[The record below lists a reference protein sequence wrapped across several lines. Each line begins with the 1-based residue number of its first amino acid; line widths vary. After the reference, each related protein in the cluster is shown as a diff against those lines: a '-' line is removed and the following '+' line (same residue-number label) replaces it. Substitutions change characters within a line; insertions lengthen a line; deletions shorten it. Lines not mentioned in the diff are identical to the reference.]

1 MRKKLKRKTKNRYRL
16 ARVQVPFMCLLW
28 NKWKKKTK
36 NRYRL
41 AGYRGLIV
49 EPILLQ
55 LVTLSGYAWPC
66 SLRLQLFNS
75 QLLFLNLAWLPLPF
89 FSSLKTRRY
98 IPRTYAIAYLFWL
111 LFTVLQSDKRSDVS
125 AISIFHFWR
134 RQMQKPLGS
143 STKPSFCTA
152 IIYLHLLNELQ
163 NS

>member
-55 LVTLSGYAWPC
+55 LVTLSGYGPAH
-66 SLRLQLFNS
+66 SGFSYLILNS
-75 QLLFLNLAWLPLPF
+75 YLLILPGFPFPF
-89 FSSLKTRRY
+89 FLLKNSSIHTTHLRHCVSFLATVY
-98 IPRTYAIAYLFWL
+98 S
-111 LFTVLQSDKRSDVS
+111 FTKRQ
-125 AISIFHFWR
+125 AKWCER
-134 RQMQKPLGS
+134 
-143 STKPSFCTA
+143 
-152 IIYLHLLNELQ
+152 N
-163 NS
+163 